1 MKVSQVYQLVNTVTK
16 EVLGDS
22 VVVAEDLSNTVD
34 VGTAVFNAD
43 SFDHYC
49 RALIDHVG
57 RVVFVDRVYKGY
69 APNVVKDGWE
79 WGAALQKIATTLPE
93 AVENEDWS
101 LQNGTSYDPNVF
113 NGANVIQK
121 FYQKRVTFEI
131 ERSITEDQLK
141 SAFSSATQ
149 LNGFVSMLFMEIQ
162 KSMTIKT
169 DALIMRGINSMIADT
184 IHADYAGAGLNT
196 KSGIK
201 AVNLLYLYKQLNS
214 GSTLTASDCIYD
226 TDFLKFASMTMK
238 MYADRLAGIS
248 ELFNIGGQ
256 ARFTPKDMLHFV
268 ALSEFNSAAEMY
280 LQADTYHDTLVALPN
295 HEVVPFWQGSG
306 TGYALADTSSINVT
320 SGSGNTIEASG
331 ILAVMFDNDA
341 LGVSNIQDK
350 VTTQYNAK
358 ASFTNYF
365 YKRTEGLYTDGNENF
380 VVFFVA

>member
-1 MKVSQVYQLVNTVTK
+1 MNVSQVYQLVNTVTQ

-22 VVVAEDLSNTVD
+22 VIVAEDLSNTVD
-34 VGTAVFNAD
+34 VGAAVFNAN
-43 SFDHYC
+43 SFDNYC

-57 RVVFVDRVYKGY
+57 RVVFVDRVYRGY

-79 WGAALQKIATTLPE
+79 WGAALQKIATALPA

-113 NGANVIQK
+113 NGATVIQK

-131 ERSITEDQLK
+131 DRSITEDQLK

-149 LNGFVSMLFMEIQ
+149 LNGFVSMLFNEIQ

-184 IHADYAGAGLNT
+184 IQADYAGAGLST

-201 AVNLLYLYKQLNS
+201 AVNLLYLYKQLNT
-214 GSTLTASDCIYD
+214 GSALTAADCIYD

-320 SGSGNTIEASG
+320 SGSGNAIEASG
-331 ILAVMFDNDA
+331 ILAVMFDKDA

-380 VVFFVA
+380 VVFLVA